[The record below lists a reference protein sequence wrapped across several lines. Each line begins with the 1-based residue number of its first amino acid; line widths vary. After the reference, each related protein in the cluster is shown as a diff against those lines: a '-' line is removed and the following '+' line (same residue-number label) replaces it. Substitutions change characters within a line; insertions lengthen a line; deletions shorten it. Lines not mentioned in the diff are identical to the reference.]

1 MNPGSGGLTGNQDA
15 RRTTSL
21 QHRPRFVRQ
30 RLAAWL
36 IAANPAGGNVRQNIF
51 DIGDERPPSNF
62 SIGYNLTLACLCLV
76 CGVKFRRVGRLEH
89 MGIGKDKM
97 DPVDRYNFL
106 GDPGPDSAGT
116 VAAPKAAAPD
126 SDWQHQL
133 LVLFMKNQI
142 RVSPAMPIL
151 AVMLMLTSLQWTP
164 LLVAFGWFLG
174 ALICLGIQFYL
185 CQLYFKRER
194 SHDEQRD
201 WIGILSASELLIGMC
216 WSLPLF
222 LFWNG
227 ATAMQHVY
235 LIASIMAVIA
245 VRLLIV
251 NSFMPVLIAGTGVLT
266 IGVALR
272 CVYEAEPVY
281 LALGGTIIALEA
293 FFLLVA
299 RNLQD
304 TARDMLIF
312 RAQKDTLIAD
322 LRREKAKA
330 EEEKK
335 NAEEANKAKSAFLAT
350 MSHELRTPLNAIMGF
365 SEVLKREM
373 FGPMT
378 VPVYKNYADD
388 IHHSGHYLLA
398 LINDILDLSRIEAG
412 RRELSEEPLSVLV
425 AVEEV
430 NHLLLLKAEEKK
442 ISVDVRVP
450 DNLPKLM
457 ADKRALNQIVINLLS
472 NAIKF
477 TPAGGHIEIHS
488 GRNGEGSLYISI
500 KDNGPGIPAHEIEA
514 AMSAFSRG
522 SFAAKKA
529 IDGAGLG
536 LPIVK
541 GLMEVHGGTV
551 SIFSAPPGGTE
562 VTVTFPERRVL
573 GGPRGE
579 VLAAPSIAS
588 ESQRKLIAITG

>member
-1 MNPGSGGLTGNQDA
+1 
-15 RRTTSL
+15 
-21 QHRPRFVRQ
+21 
-30 RLAAWL
+30 
-36 IAANPAGGNVRQNIF
+36 
-51 DIGDERPPSNF
+51 
-62 SIGYNLTLACLCLV
+62 
-76 CGVKFRRVGRLEH
+76 
-89 MGIGKDKM
+89 MGTDNDM
-97 DPVDRYNFL
+97 APPVDRYNFL
-106 GDPGPDSAGT
+106 GDPSKEPSEPLPSKAP
-116 VAAPKAAAPD
+116 AAD
-126 SDWQHQL
+126 GHWQHQL
-133 LVLFMKNQI
+133 LVMFLKNQI
-142 RVSPAMPIL
+142 RVSPAMPVL
-151 AVMLMLTSLQWTP
+151 AVLLMLTSLQWTS
-164 LLVAFGWFLG
+164 LLVAFGWFV
-174 ALICLGIQFYL
+174 AAICCLGIQFYL
-185 CQLYFKRER
+185 CQAYFKRER
-194 SHDEQRD
+194 NRDEQRD
-201 WIGILSASELLIGMC
+201 WIGMLSASELLIGMC
-216 WSLPLF
+216 WCLPLF

-251 NSFMPVLIAGTGVLT
+251 NSFMPVLVAGTGVLT

-281 LALGGTIIALEA
+281 LALGGTIVALEA

-299 RNLQD
+299 RNLQE

-312 RAQKDTLIAD
+312 RAQKDSLIAD

-330 EEEKK
+330 EEEKQR
-335 NAEEANKAKSAFLAT
+335 AEEANLAKSAFLAT

-365 SEVLKREM
+365 SEVIKREM

-412 RRELSEEPLSVLV
+412 RREINDEPLSVLV

-430 NHLLLLKAEEKK
+430 NHLLLLKAAEKNIEVAVK
-442 ISVDVRVP
+442 VP

-457 ADKRALNQIVINLLS
+457 ADKRALNQVIINILS

-477 TPAGGHIEIHS
+477 TPAGGNIHISS
-488 GRNGEGSLYISI
+488 GRTSEGGLFITFR
-500 KDNGPGIPAHEIEA
+500 DNGPGIPAHEIEA
-514 AMSAFSRG
+514 ALSAFARG
-522 SFAAKKA
+522 SFATKKA

-536 LPIVK
+536 LSIVK

-551 SIFSAPPGGTE
+551 NIQSGVGTGTE

-579 VLAAPSIAS
+579 VLAAPTIAS

>member
-1 MNPGSGGLTGNQDA
+1 MG
-15 RRTTSL
+15 TTESNL
-21 QHRPRFVRQ
+21 QTM
-30 RLAAWL
+30 
-36 IAANPAGGNVRQNIF
+36 
-51 DIGDERPPSNF
+51 E
-62 SIGYNLTLACLCLV
+62 
-76 CGVKFRRVGRLEH
+76 
-89 MGIGKDKM
+89 
-97 DPVDRYNFL
+97 RYNFL
-106 GDPGPDSAGT
+106 GEPN
-116 VAAPKAAAPD
+116 VAATEPVEQPEKPR
-126 SDWQHQL
+126 SNDWQHEL
-133 LVLFMKNQI
+133 LIMFLRNQM
-142 RVSPAMPIL
+142 RVMPAMPIL
-151 AVMLMLTSLQWTP
+151 AVLLTLTSLQWTP
-164 LLVAFGWFLG
+164 LPIALGWFV
-174 ALICLGIQFYL
+174 AAVCCLGVQFYL
-185 CQLYFKRER
+185 CKTYFKRER

-201 WIGILSASELLIGMC
+201 WIGVLSASELLIGMC
-216 WSLPLF
+216 WCLPLF
-222 LFWNG
+222 VFWNG
-227 ATAMQHVY
+227 ATSMQHVY

-251 NSFMPVLIAGTGVLT
+251 NNFMPVLVAGTGVLT

-272 CVYEAEPVY
+272 SVWEAEPVY
-281 LALGGTIIALEA
+281 LALGGTIVALEA

-312 RAQKDTLIAD
+312 RAQKDQLIDD
-322 LRREKAKA
+322 LRREKSKA

-335 NAEEANKAKSAFLAT
+335 NAEEANMAKSAFLAT

-365 SEVLKREM
+365 SEVIKREM

-412 RRELSEEPLSVLV
+412 RREITEEPLSVLV

-430 NHLLLLKAEEKK
+430 NHLLLLKAAEKNIEVK
-442 ISVDVRVP
+442 VAVP

-457 ADKRALNQIVINLLS
+457 ADRRALNQILINLLS

-477 TPAGGHIEIHS
+477 TPAGGEIEIRS
-488 GRNGEGSLYISI
+488 GRTADSGLFISV

-514 AMSAFSRG
+514 ALSAFARG
-522 SFAAKKA
+522 SHATKKA

-541 GLMEVHGGTV
+541 GLMAVHGGEVTIN
-551 SIFSAPPGGTE
+551 SGNGPGTE
-562 VTVTFPERRVL
+562 VIVTFPERRVL
-573 GGPRGE
+573 DGPRGE
-579 VLAAPSIAS
+579 VLAAPTIAS

>member
-1 MNPGSGGLTGNQDA
+1 
-15 RRTTSL
+15 
-21 QHRPRFVRQ
+21 
-30 RLAAWL
+30 
-36 IAANPAGGNVRQNIF
+36 
-51 DIGDERPPSNF
+51 
-62 SIGYNLTLACLCLV
+62 
-76 CGVKFRRVGRLEH
+76 
-89 MGIGKDKM
+89 MGIGIDKM

-106 GDPGPDSAGT
+106 GDTSSESAST
-116 VAAPKAAAPD
+116 VAVPKATVYD

-133 LVLFMKNQI
+133 LVLFLKNQI

-164 LLVAFGWFLG
+164 LIVSLGWFAAAVL
-174 ALICLGIQFYL
+174 CLGIQFYL

-201 WIGILSASELLIGMC
+201 WIGMLSASELLIGMC
-216 WSLPLF
+216 WCLPLF

-227 ATAMQHVY
+227 ATSMQHVY

-266 IGVALR
+266 IGVAVR
-272 CVYEAEPVY
+272 CVWEAEPVY

-312 RAQKDTLIAD
+312 RAQKDTLISD

-330 EEEKK
+330 EEETKK
-335 NAEEANKAKSAFLAT
+335 AEDANKAKSAFLAT

-378 VPVYKNYADD
+378 VPVYKDYADD

-412 RRELSEEPLSVLV
+412 RREISDEPLSVLV

-442 ISVDVRVP
+442 IDINVRVP

-457 ADKRALNQIVINLLS
+457 ADKRAVNQIMINLLS

-477 TPAGGHIEIHS
+477 TPAGGQVEIHS
-488 GRNGEGSLYISI
+488 GRNNDGGLFISV

-522 SFAAKKA
+522 SFATKKA

-541 GLMEVHGGTV
+541 GLMEVHDGTV
-551 SIFSAPPGGTE
+551 SIFSATTGGTE

-579 VLAAPSIAS
+579 VIAAPSISS

>member
-1 MNPGSGGLTGNQDA
+1 MTQSADGGQDD
-15 RRTTSL
+15 L
-21 QHRPRFVRQ
+21 
-30 RLAAWL
+30 
-36 IAANPAGGNVRQNIF
+36 
-51 DIGDERPPSNF
+51 
-62 SIGYNLTLACLCLV
+62 
-76 CGVKFRRVGRLEH
+76 K
-89 MGIGKDKM
+89 
-97 DPVDRYNFL
+97 RYNFL
-106 GDPGPDSAGT
+106 GED
-116 VAAPKAAAPD
+116 AAAPAASAD
-126 SDWQHQL
+126 VPQPKLPDWQHQL
-133 LVLFMKNQI
+133 LIMFIKNQI
-142 RVSPAMPIL
+142 RVVPAMPVLALLL
-151 AVMLMLTSLQWTP
+151 AVTSMQWTP
-164 LLVAFGWFLG
+164 YAIAIGWFAAAIACQGVQL
-174 ALICLGIQFYL
+174 YL
-185 CQLYFKRER
+185 CQAYFARER

-201 WIGILSASELLIGMC
+201 WIGLLSATELLMGVC
-216 WSLPLF
+216 WCLPLF

-227 ATAMQHVY
+227 ASSMQHVY
-235 LIASIMAVIA
+235 LIASTMAVIA

-251 NSFMPVLIAGTGVLT
+251 NSFMPVLVAGTGVLT

-281 LALGGTIIALEA
+281 LALGGTIVALEA

-299 RNLQD
+299 RHLQE

-312 RAQKDTLIAD
+312 KAQKDSLIED
-322 LRREKAKA
+322 LKREKVKA

-335 NAEEANKAKSAFLAT
+335 RAEEANVAKSAFLAT

-373 FGPMT
+373 FGPLA
-378 VPVYKNYADD
+378 VPAYKNYADD

-412 RRELSEEPLSVLV
+412 RREIQDEPLSVLV

-430 NHLLLLKAEEKK
+430 NHLLLLRAAEKD
-442 ISVDVRVP
+442 IDVEVHVP

-457 ADKRALNQIVINLLS
+457 ADKRAVNQILINLLS

-477 TPAGGHIEIHS
+477 TPSRGRVEIRGQRNSEGGLS
-488 GRNGEGSLYISI
+488 ISV
-500 KDNGPGIPAHEIEA
+500 KDNGPGIPQHEIETA
-514 AMSAFSRG
+514 LGAFARG
-522 SFAAKKA
+522 SFATKKA

-541 GLMEVHGGTV
+541 GLMEAHGGEV
-551 SIFSAPPGGTE
+551 KIISGNGSGTE
-562 VTVTFPERRVL
+562 VIVIFPEKRVL

-579 VLAAPSIAS
+579 VLAAPTVSS

>member
-1 MNPGSGGLTGNQDA
+1 MGMSDM
-15 RRTTSL
+15 
-21 QHRPRFVRQ
+21 Q
-30 RLAAWL
+30 RM
-36 IAANPAGGNVRQNIF
+36 
-51 DIGDERPPSNF
+51 E
-62 SIGYNLTLACLCLV
+62 
-76 CGVKFRRVGRLEH
+76 
-89 MGIGKDKM
+89 
-97 DPVDRYNFL
+97 RYNFL
-106 GDPGPDSAGT
+106 GEPGQDPGAADAGQDSALT
-116 VAAPKAAAPD
+116 
-126 SDWQHQL
+126 SQHWQHEL
-133 LVLFMKNQI
+133 LVMFLKNQL
-142 RVSPAMPIL
+142 RVMPAMPVL
-151 AVMLMLTSLQWTP
+151 AVLLTLTSLQWTP
-164 LLVAFGWFLG
+164 LPVALGWFVAAITGLG
-174 ALICLGIQFYL
+174 LQFYL
-185 CQLYFKRER
+185 CRAYFTRER
-194 SHDEQRD
+194 SHEEQRD

-216 WSLPLF
+216 WCLPLF
-222 LFWNG
+222 LFWNN
-227 ATAMQHVY
+227 ATAMQQIY

-272 CVYEAEPVY
+272 CVFEAEPIY
-281 LALGGTIIALEA
+281 FALAGTIVALEA

-312 RAQKDTLIAD
+312 RAQKDHLIED
-322 LRREKAKA
+322 LKREKVKA

-335 NAEEANKAKSAFLAT
+335 RAEEANMAKSAFLAT

-412 RRELSEEPLSVLV
+412 RREVQDEPLSVLV

-430 NHLLLLKAEEKK
+430 NHLLLLKAAEKN
-442 ISVDVRVP
+442 IDVEVHVP

-457 ADKRALNQIVINLLS
+457 ADKRAVNQIIINLLS

-477 TPAGGHIEIHS
+477 TPPGGRVEIRS
-488 GRNGEGSLYISI
+488 GRDGQGGLYISVH
-500 KDNGPGIPAHEIEA
+500 DNGPGIPAHEIEA
-514 AMSAFSRG
+514 ALSAFARG
-522 SFAAKKA
+522 AHATKKA

-551 SIFSAPPGGTE
+551 AIESGNGPGTE
-562 VTVTFPERRVL
+562 VIVTFPERRVL

-579 VLAAPSIAS
+579 VLAAPTISS